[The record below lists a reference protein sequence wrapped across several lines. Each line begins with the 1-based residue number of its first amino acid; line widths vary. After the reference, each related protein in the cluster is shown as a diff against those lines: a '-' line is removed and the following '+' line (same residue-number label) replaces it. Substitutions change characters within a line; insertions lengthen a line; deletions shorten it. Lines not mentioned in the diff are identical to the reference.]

1 MSEEKYQKC
10 WDGKY
15 PLFVEWDEH
24 MQMEF
29 VEDEEALVAFFSAH
43 QLNPRKL
50 QYYGAKPIY
59 AWEGVSINTEELEN
73 DDGELDE
80 EVQALIDELKQKL
93 RAIKRPIIY
102 WNYYCPFKISESK
115 LASWCAKAK
124 GVEMSEESTTVEVIE
139 TIREDIKAEGCAPTN
154 GDRVRSMSNEE
165 LAEFFKREC
174 PPMEKV
180 NYSCPYSCKNCWI
193 HWLNAIAETKGGVRR

>member
-15 PLFVEWDEH
+15 PIFIEWDEH

-50 QYYGAKPIY
+50 QYYGAEPIY

-80 EVQALIDELKQKL
+80 EVQALIDEFRQKL
-93 RAIKRPIIY
+93 REIKRPIIH
-102 WNYYCPFKISESK
+102 WVDSPFKISESQ

-124 GVEMSEESTTVEVIE
+124 GGL
-139 TIREDIKAEGCAPTN
+139 R
-154 GDRVRSMSNEE
+154 
-165 LAEFFKREC
+165 
-174 PPMEKV
+174 
-180 NYSCPYSCKNCWI
+180 
-193 HWLNAIAETKGGVRR
+193 